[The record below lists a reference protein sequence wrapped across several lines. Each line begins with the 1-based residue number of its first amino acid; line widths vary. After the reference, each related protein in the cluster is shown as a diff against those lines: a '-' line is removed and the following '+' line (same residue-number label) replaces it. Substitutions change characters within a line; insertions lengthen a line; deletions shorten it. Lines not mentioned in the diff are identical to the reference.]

1 MVIDWRLKKN
11 LSIGVSRFFAQ
22 FLVDTVSQ
30 ILHRVFF
37 VPDNMF
43 TQSHAMFQ
51 TENVDHHY
59 FDKNQAILKQL
70 TVFLQNKC

>member
-22 FLVDTVSQ
+22 FPVDTVSQ
-30 ILHRVFF
+30 ILHRFLL
-37 VPDNMF
+37 VPDSMF
-43 TQSHAMFQ
+43 TQSHAMLQ

-59 FDKNQAILKQL
+59 FDNNQAILMQF
-70 TVFLQNKC
+70 TVFLQSKC